1 MRRAALA
8 LILCVALAGCATM
21 RYPCAYKIEGQE
33 FKEFK
38 DLDDERALKIVALI
52 YNVQPDSWETGI
64 ARSVTLEEYQ
74 GLLKKRNSAYVKSS
88 GIFDIQYDRVK
99 FPAWKDQDLIK
110 LYDALAPRACRYYAD
125 SAPELN
131 ELENAR
137 RIVYLTGTAAVVREL
152 KKRDLTQRVMTVAG
166 QVLASALS
174 IALAMI

>member
-1 MRRAALA
+1 MKRAALA
-8 LILCVALAGCATM
+8 ALFCIALAGCATM

-38 DLDDERALKIVALI
+38 DLDDERALKVVALI
-52 YNVQPDSWETGI
+52 YNVRPDNWETGI

-74 GLLKKRNSAYVKSS
+74 GLLKKRNSAYVKNS
-88 GIFDIQYDRVK
+88 GIFAIQYEKVK
-99 FPAWKDQDLIK
+99 LAAWKDKDLIK

-131 ELENAR
+131 EIENAR
-137 RIVYLTGTAAVVREL
+137 RIVYLTGTSAVVKEL
-152 KKRDLTQRVMTVAG
+152 KKRDLTQKVMTVAV
-166 QVLASALS
+166 QVLGSALS